1 MNGRCEVD
9 ERDFPM
15 PITVFGIPV
24 DLADIG
30 EFRSAQAVCSNWR
43 ELQECIHALDETDLL
58 KCMVVEKMDRNRA
71 NILNRLYSRY
81 SAMRKNR
88 ERRELMS

>member
-1 MNGRCEVD
+1 METQFD
-9 ERDFPM
+9 ERDFPK
-15 PITVFGIPV
+15 IVKVFGEELFV
-24 DLADIG
+24 HDLS
-30 EFRSAQAVCSNWR
+30 EFRSAQLACSNWR
-43 ELQECIHALDETDLL
+43 ELQECIHALEEEDLL
-58 KCMVVEKMDRNRA
+58 KCIAVEKMDRNRA